1 MHLLYQPTK
10 GEIKMK
16 KIEAIVT
23 VSDAPDACV
32 FIVGRQHHTYKKLY
46 SLTYYTANGE
56 VDAGWNDCSLFKT
69 PTQEQLSDI
78 DNKLTALHA

>member
-1 MHLLYQPTK
+1 MKNP
-10 GEIKMK
+10 EIKTF
-16 KIEAIVT
+16 IT

-69 PTQEQLSDI
+69 PTQEQLEDI
-78 DNKLTALHA
+78 DNRLTAQHA